1 MLSRRRKYLSRR
13 LSRKVLKWFRH
24 LRHTCVNNYL
34 TTWKKNHEIKV
45 IEKELG
51 PDARRLMRRL
61 FFFTKPNFEAD
72 KLTLDLPTGTDH
84 TGDQSAVDAD
94 IDRLA
99 NAIDESDISEERIDF
114 ASIDEEPDGSSPT
127 LEQQP
132 PPLFIPPIQAP
143 NQTSYIPAISL
154 GNGCKA
160 WPYCEDTSCRINNM
174 KLCKKLGARLKVDE
188 AFVREVT
195 TASYKESSAATREKE
210 KTILYFRW
218 HIV

>member
-1 MLSRRRKYLSRR
+1 MWSRRRKYLSRR

-34 TTWKKNHEIKV
+34 TTWKKNHEIKA

-61 FFFTKPNFEAD
+61 FFVTKPNFEAD
-72 KLTLDLPTGTDH
+72 KLTLDLPTGTGH
-84 TGDQSAVDAD
+84 TDQSAVDAD

-132 PPLFIPPIQAP
+132 HHYLFCQYKLQIKR
-143 NQTSYIPAISL
+143 AISL
-154 GNGCKA
+154 
-160 WPYCEDTSCRINNM
+160 
-174 KLCKKLGARLKVDE
+174 
-188 AFVREVT
+188 
-195 TASYKESSAATREKE
+195 
-210 KTILYFRW
+210 LYL
-218 HIV
+218 